1 MEESKA
7 VEPIDL
13 GKRKWK
19 IHEFRIRCKGSTF
32 KPQAANAMRAGS
44 NELLCRPITSS
55 NHFPFYGLQSAIFM
69 IKQDST

>member
-32 KPQAANAMRAGS
+32 KPQAANATAAQQVLMS
-44 NELLCRPITSS
+44 
-55 NHFPFYGLQSAIFM
+55 
-69 IKQDST
+69 

>member
-32 KPQAANAMRAGS
+32 KPQAANTAAQQVLMSYFVG
-44 NELLCRPITSS
+44 LLPVATIF
-55 NHFPFYGLQSAIFM
+55 HFTVCNLQSL
-69 IKQDST
+69 

>member
-1 MEESKA
+1 MEESL

-44 NELLCRPITSS
+44 NELVCRPITN
-55 NHFPFYGLQSAIFM
+55 NHLLFHFTVCNLQSL
-69 IKQDST
+69 